1 MQKILLKF
9 YEININWLFEKDL
22 RVYKMIMLGDNF
34 SKHQNQVSLSLNE
47 ASFPVFDSF
56 IHAVEV
62 SLSQ

>member
-22 RVYKMIMLGDNF
+22 RVYKMIMLDDNF
-34 SKHQNQVSLSLNE
+34 RKHQNQVSLSLNE